1 MKRPIY
7 RNIFS
12 VTLIFIFFISFIETV
27 PSRLEIAINSS
38 ANITCRM
45 NLLKFGDNV
54 NSSSLYFE
62 QEDTKYII
70 PKSNIH
76 VSLFNFF
83 RNRNINNS
91 YKIYLVVLKHKLFPL
106 IVASI
111 LFTCY
116 LHTFYSN

>member
-1 MKRPIY
+1 M
-7 RNIFS
+7 
-12 VTLIFIFFISFIETV
+12 IFFFLETL

-70 PKSNIH
+70 PKENIH
-76 VSLFNFF
+76 VSFKIET
-83 RNRNINNS
+83 NI
-91 YKIYLVVLKHKLFPL
+91 KIR
-106 IVASI
+106 I
-111 LFTCY
+111 
-116 LHTFYSN
+116 TFKTK